1 MTPKQREEK
10 EKALR
15 AFLIARGF
23 KEDKWGNFIREADG
37 KAVRYK
43 FTAVALRREVRCS
56 HGWVRAS
63 SGYIRDIQIIDDK
76 IHGMSR
82 DGCQKETE
90 DSIARKEENR
100 RNFLDSL

>member
-1 MTPKQREEK
+1 MTPKQREAK
-10 EKALR
+10 EQALR
-15 AFLIARGF
+15 AFLTARGF
-23 KEDKWGNFIREADG
+23 KEDKWGNFVREADG

-43 FTAVALRREVRCS
+43 FTTVALRREVRCS
-56 HGWVRAS
+56 QGWVRAT

-90 DSIARKEENR
+90 ERVATREENR
-100 RNFLDSL
+100 QKFLDSL